1 MSVKRRINYELSEII
16 SSPIDNCSAGLISE
30 HDIYKWQATIIGPQ
44 GSPYEGGLF
53 NLRVNFPLDYPFK
66 PPIVTFT
73 TKIYHCNISSAG
85 NICLDILQNEWSP
98 ALTITQVLLSICSLM
113 DDPNPEDPLEP
124 TIAEQLKTDKTAHDK
139 IARDWTLQYA

>member
-1 MSVKRRINYELSEII
+1 MSVKRRINSELSEII
-16 SSPIDNCSAGLISE
+16 SSPIDNCSAGPISE
-30 HDIYKWQATIIGPQ
+30 TDIYKWQATIIGPQ

-53 NLRVNFPLDYPFK
+53 NLRVIFPADYPFK

-85 NICLDILQNEWSP
+85 NICLDILQDKWSP

-124 TIAEQLKTDKTAHDK
+124 TIAEQLKADKTAHDK